1 MPGPRHCLPTDRYIL
16 LESQKLLLSYM
27 YNQNAFNMYCT
38 YVSQPRKFSSHV
50 PLVSKVLGNQ
60 QGDQIGRI
68 LAYGEIVYV
77 RQFLLILQA

>member
-1 MPGPRHCLPTDRYIL
+1 
-16 LESQKLLLSYM
+16 
-27 YNQNAFNMYCT
+27 
-38 YVSQPRKFSSHV
+38 V